1 MHKNALKKLGAKS
14 LWLSGGALR
23 LALGG
28 IGASL
33 ASFLLIEKF
42 RRRRP
47 DTREDRGDERK
58 VSLNKSEGGEP

>member
-1 MHKNALKKLGAKS
+1 MHKNALKKLGVRT

-28 IGASL
+28 LGASL

-42 RRRRP
+42 RRRP
-47 DTREDRGDERK
+47 DTREGPGGERK